1 MEKKITKAELWFGAR
16 LKDLSAEQKILYQ
29 RKVSAECYERKKAGK
44 KQAAQVDVTPSQME
58 ELIAQVRELQ
68 AQVAKLKE
76 AELKNE
82 SVAGRTYGDL
92 VAGDTFE
99 FKGHEFTK
107 LRDGRAII
115 NDYNEKFIRCIFDN
129 VDNKYKDSLIRH
141 YINSDKYLC
150 TLDLVDSDFD
160 CDGDTACCELL
171 SKEEYEEN
179 RDLMK
184 DFECAWWLRSGSPSY
199 SYSAYYVYTD
209 GSIYNNLVC
218 SSNGVR
224 PAFNFADDIKVRVVN
239 G

>member
-44 KQAAQVDVTPSQME
+44 KQAARVDIAPNQME

-68 AQVAKLKE
+68 AQLE
-76 AELKNE
+76 ELKNPKT
-82 SVAGRTYGDL
+82 TYGDL

-115 NDYNEKFIRCIFDN
+115 NDYNDNFMDCPFDN
-129 VDNKYKDSLIRH
+129 VDNDYDKSFIKH
-141 YINSDKYLC
+141 YINDKYL
-150 TLDLVDSDFD
+150 DLLGLVAEDLGAYGISSNLL
-160 CDGDTACCELL
+160 LL
-171 SKEEYEEN
+171 SKEEYKEN
-179 RDLMK
+179 RDLIK
-184 DFECAWWLRSGSPSY
+184 DFDTPWWLRSGDSSY
-199 SYSAYYVYTD
+199 CNAAYYVTTSGYVY
-209 GSIYNNLVC
+209 GNYVNN
-218 SSNGVR
+218 SYGVR
-224 PAFNFADDIKVRVVN
+224 PAFNFADDIKVRGVN

>member
-44 KQAAQVDVTPSQME
+44 NQGAKVDTMPSQME
-58 ELIAQVRELQ
+58 ELIAQVSELQ

-76 AELKNE
+76 VELKNE
-82 SVAGRTYGDL
+82 SVAGRPYGDL
-92 VAGDTFE
+92 VAGDTFM

-115 NDYNEKFIRCIFDN
+115 NDYYENFMDCPFDN
-129 VDNKYKDSLIRH
+129 VDNDYDKSLIRF
-141 YINSDKYLC
+141 YINDKF
-150 TLDLVDSDFD
+150 LDLLGLVAEDFGAYGIS
-160 CDGDTACCELL
+160 CNLL

-179 RDLMK
+179 RDLIK
-184 DFECAWWLRSGSPSY
+184 NFEYSYWWLRSGCASKSTYAYGVSP
-199 SYSAYYVYTD
+199 D
-209 GSIYNNLVC
+209 GGVEHDHVTYPD
-218 SSNGVR
+218 GVR
-224 PAFNFADDIKVRVVN
+224 PAFNFADDIKVQVLN